1 MTSRTMPLLLLLLL
15 AGCDQTPMTNEQ
27 IVAAVKY
34 CTDNGLRSAQLMGGW
49 AMKTVYVECRE

>member
-1 MTSRTMPLLLLLLL
+1 MPLLLLLLL